1 MDGYLE
7 LVYYLYFSDLGF
19 ALEYSLCVQKAMND
33 LRLRLL
39 IPKSVV
45 ALVLDFDLRHVQF
58 VVDVRLE
65 AELCVEVQ
73 LVHHTLLHCIV

>member
-1 MDGYLE
+1 
-7 LVYYLYFSDLGF
+7 
-19 ALEYSLCVQKAMND
+19 MND